1 MHLRRILLMAAGILP
16 NCSGC
21 FLREP
26 QPLISSAL
34 SAFTE
39 KKGFGKFF
47 IQPKWVQLGFELMMQ
62 VKNVLET

>member
-1 MHLRRILLMAAGILP
+1 MHLRRILLMAPGILP
-16 NCSGC
+16 NGSGC

-39 KKGFGKFF
+39 KKASESFLSSLNGFS
-47 IQPKWVQLGFELMMQ
+47 
-62 VKNVLET
+62 